1 MRGEQKILDNISLTP
16 RGLSALASE
25 ICDEGPPKMR
35 LMQRWRPYICPFH
48 ELLQLVPVGSQQL
61 DVGCGT
67 GLFLSLLAVT
77 GRIQSGAGFDPS
89 VNAIAIARG
98 TAEQLLRRGHTSRL
112 KFTTASVTDAWQNEH
127 YDVISIIDVMHHL
140 PPNAQRMLITK
151 AASHLRPGGLLL
163 YKDMVRRP
171 FWRAWANRIH
181 DLLVARQWIRYV
193 PIEVVE
199 AQAREA
205 GLEMIAAKAIN
216 VFWYGHEL
224 RTFRKP
230 AAQISDEPQPFPKE
244 SDSSLSVP
252 VRQ

>member
-1 MRGEQKILDNISLTP
+1 MTGEQKILGDVSLSP
-16 RGLSALASE
+16 GGLSTLASE
-25 ICDEGPPKMR
+25 ICTEGPPQMR

-77 GRIQSGAGFDPS
+77 GRIESGAGFDPS
-89 VNAIAIARG
+89 GHAIAIAQG
-98 TAEQLLRRGHTSRL
+98 TAEQLLRRGYTSRL
-112 KFTTASVTDAWQNEH
+112 KFTTASVTDAWPNER

-140 PPNAQRMLITK
+140 PPGAQRKLITE

-171 FWRAWANRIH
+171 LWRAWTNRIH

-230 AAQISDEPQPFPKE
+230 AAEISDQPQSFPEEVGFFSKHA
-244 SDSSLSVP
+244 
-252 VRQ
+252 R

>member
-1 MRGEQKILDNISLTP
+1 MTGEQKILGDVSLTP
-16 RGLSALASE
+16 GCLSALASE
-25 ICDEGPPKMR
+25 ICSEGPAEIR

-48 ELLQLVPVGSQQL
+48 ELLPLVPVGSEQL

-67 GLFLSLLAVT
+67 GLFLSLLAAT

-98 TAEQLLRRGHTSRL
+98 TAERLLRRGYTSRL
-112 KFTTASVTDAWQNEH
+112 KFTTASVMDAWPDEH

-140 PPNAQRMLITK
+140 PLGAQRTLIAK

-163 YKDMVRRP
+163 YKDMVPRP
-171 FWRAWANRIH
+171 LWRAWANRIH

-199 AQAREA
+199 AQAREV
-205 GLEMIAAKAIN
+205 GLEMIAAQAIN
-216 VFWYGHEL
+216 VLWYGHEL

-230 AAQISDEPQPFPKE
+230 GAQVSNELQPCPEE
-244 SDSSLSVP
+244 SASPLSAP
-252 VRQ
+252 LRQ